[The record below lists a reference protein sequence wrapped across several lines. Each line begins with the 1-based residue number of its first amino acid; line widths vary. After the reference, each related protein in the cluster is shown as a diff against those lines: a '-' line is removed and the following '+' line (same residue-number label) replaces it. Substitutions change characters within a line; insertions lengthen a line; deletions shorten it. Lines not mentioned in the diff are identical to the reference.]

1 MSLKNDN
8 SDNTRKVDKQ
18 FGLTT
23 LSLKNNVV
31 IYFLTFIIVV
41 MGIITYQ
48 NLPKDSY
55 PEIKQPTIYVGVLY
69 PGNSPVDMENLVTRP
84 IEKEI
89 NAISEVD
96 HIKSSAVQDYTT
108 IIVEF
113 NPETA
118 VEDALTKV
126 KDAVDK
132 AKPELPA
139 DAEDRH

>member
-1 MSLKNDN
+1 MSLKND
-8 SDNTRKVDKQ
+8 SIDNTKKVDKQ

-31 IYFLTFIIVV
+31 VFFLTFIIVV

-69 PGNSPVDMENLVTRP
+69 PGNSPVDMENLVTRQ

-89 NAISEVD
+89 NSISEVD
-96 HIKSSAVQDYTT
+96 HIKSTAVQDYTT
-108 IIVEF
+108 IIVQ
-113 NPETA
+113 TR
-118 VEDALTKV
+118 DASWV
-126 KDAVDK
+126 SAYQS
-132 AKPELPA
+132 
-139 DAEDRH
+139 